1 MHGPDSILKIAGAAA
16 QPTPQ
21 SMLEPRLVQS
31 AHEFEAQMMKELLQP
46 LTSGG
51 TLFSGDD
58 DDSDGAGSTGAL
70 GSFASQ
76 ALGQA
81 LSESGGFGIANK
93 IIGEL
98 SQHGTAPNSQK
109 ITKKLQRNSSLGGA
123 E

>member
-1 MHGPDSILKIAGAAA
+1 MHAPHLVLPTAGAVA
-16 QPTPQ
+16 QPAPQFAPQ
-21 SMLEPRLVQS
+21 SRLVQS

-46 LTSGG
+46 LTSAG
-51 TLFSGDD
+51 TLFSEDGE
-58 DDSDGAGSTGAL
+58 DSDGAGSVGAL
-70 GSFASQ
+70 GGFASQ

-81 LSESGGFGIANK
+81 LSEQGGFGIANK

-98 SQHGTAPNSQK
+98 SQHGTTPNSQK

>member
-1 MHGPDSILKIAGAAA
+1 MIHGPHLTLQGAGPATQA
-16 QPTPQ
+16 TPQ
-21 SMLEPRLVQS
+21 PRLVRS

-51 TLFSGDD
+51 TLFGEDG
-58 DDSDGAGSTGAL
+58 DDSDGAGSAGAL

-81 LSESGGFGIANK
+81 LSEQGGFGIANK

-98 SQHGTAPNSQK
+98 SQHGNVPNSQK
-109 ITKKLQRNSSLGGA
+109 MTKKLHRNSSLGGV